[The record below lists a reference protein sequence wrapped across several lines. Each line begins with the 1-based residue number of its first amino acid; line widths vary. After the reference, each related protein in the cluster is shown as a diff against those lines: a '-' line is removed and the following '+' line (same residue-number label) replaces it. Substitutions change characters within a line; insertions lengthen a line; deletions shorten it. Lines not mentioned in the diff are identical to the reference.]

1 MCFHGPTANAKAYFQ
16 GRGYHLPEGESV
28 ADWLIDISS
37 GQLAPD
43 EDSMIDNPA
52 PARRKSGMMLM
63 GDASAKDIGGAVPT
77 AGVSNLEEE
86 EHEVQ
91 AMRREQLS
99 KGWVEYFDKKNKHIS
114 KKSRQLYYSR
124 PAPTELPPPIVKPTF
139 LDQLIVQLDRAVK
152 VGRRNGF
159 YKFIDACII
168 VMVGILIS
176 LMQGVTKLS
185 VDADPRG
192 IRLEYLVTEDPS
204 LILSEDNDKFFE
216 QLFAYSMG
224 ANEDFR
230 Q

>member
-43 EDSMIDNPA
+43 EDSMIDTPRTS
-52 PARRKSGMMLM
+52 RRKSTMLM
-63 GDASAKDIGGAVPT
+63 GDGSTKEIGGGVP
-77 AGVSNLEEE
+77 GGGGSNLEEE

-99 KGWVEYFDKKNKHIS
+99 KGWIEYFDKKNKHIS
-114 KKSRQLYYSR
+114 KKSRQQFYSK
-124 PAPTELPPPIVKPTF
+124 PAPTELPPEIVKPTF
-139 LDQLIVQLDRAVK
+139 LDQLIVQLDRALK
-152 VGRRNGF
+152 VGTRNGF
-159 YKFIDACII
+159 YKFIDTCII

-192 IRLEYLVTEDPS
+192 IRLEYLVTENPS
-204 LILSEDNDKFFE
+204 LVLSEDNDNFFE